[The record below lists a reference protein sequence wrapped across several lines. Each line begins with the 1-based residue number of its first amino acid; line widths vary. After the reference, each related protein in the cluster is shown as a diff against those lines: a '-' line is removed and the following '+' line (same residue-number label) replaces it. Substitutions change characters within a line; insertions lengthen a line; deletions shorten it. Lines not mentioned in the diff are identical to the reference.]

1 MKLLLVTSVKEYEK
15 EIPVL
20 FRNSG
25 IINYSAS
32 DIKGFTKG
40 KKADLVDNWFS
51 STTEGVSSVLYF
63 AFTKEACAN
72 QLLEALDMFND
83 TISSNPMRG
92 IVLDVE
98 KFV

>member
-1 MKLLLVTSVKEYEK
+1 MKLLLITSVKEYEK

-25 IINYSAS
+25 IVNYSAS

-40 KKADLVDNWFS
+40 KKSDLVDNWFS
-51 STTEGVSSVLYF
+51 STKEGVSSVLYF
-63 AFTKEACAN
+63 AFTQETCAN
-72 QLLEALDMFND
+72 QLLEELEKFNN
-83 TISSNPMRG
+83 IIESNPMRG

-98 KFV
+98 KYI